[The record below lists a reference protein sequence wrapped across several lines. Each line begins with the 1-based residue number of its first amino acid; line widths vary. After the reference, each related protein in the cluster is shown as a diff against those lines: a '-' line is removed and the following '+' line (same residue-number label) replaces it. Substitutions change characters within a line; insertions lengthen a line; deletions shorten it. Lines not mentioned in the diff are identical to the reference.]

1 MVYTTLRPSTTDMHI
16 ELERGFLDLWMF
28 WVTSFTNCTHVIHH
42 HFSPP
47 VGRQVFFGN
56 FCQAFAQQ
64 IQGLPKTRF
73 HRQRYRRKQP
83 PKWRVPPKRRR
94 RHCENGDFFETAR
107 IILNQRCFGY
117 LDVFMFNSS
126 WCIHLSS
133 ETKTG
138 CSGYIGDY
146 ITHLC
151 WDYFRNHYN
160 KDPYWTTSIS
170 WKVCEVFF
178 FFFVAHLDVSWK
190 KKSGWIQHRPWKGAP
205 RWGTKQGP
213 PRTWDP
219 LGPIL
224 FPYHSHKSP

>member
-1 MVYTTLRPSTTDMHI
+1 MHI
-16 ELERGFLDLWMF
+16 ELERGFLDLWIF

-64 IQGLPKTRF
+64 IQGLPKTVF
-73 HRQRYRRKQP
+73 TGNGTDESNRQSGESRQAEAKAL
-83 PKWRVPPKRRR
+83 W
-94 RHCENGDFFETAR
+94 EWWLFETAR

-170 WKVCEVFF
+170 WKVCEVFLF
-178 FFFVAHLDVSWK
+178 FFRGSLGCFLE

-213 PRTWDP
+213 QGHGP
-219 LGPIL
+219 LGPHTIPIPL
-224 FPYHSHKSP
+224 P